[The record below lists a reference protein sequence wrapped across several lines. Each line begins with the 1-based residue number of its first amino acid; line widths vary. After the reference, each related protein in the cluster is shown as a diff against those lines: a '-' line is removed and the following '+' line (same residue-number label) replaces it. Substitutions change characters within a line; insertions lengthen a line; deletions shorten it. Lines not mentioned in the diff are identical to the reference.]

1 MGKLT
6 FNVAG
11 ESPIRGYAPRMGG
24 TMSQII
30 VAVDGMTYNSARE
43 MGILTSLSKA
53 REKGLIWGIKIND
66 MLYSG
71 DVIKI
76 VSSLKDEYKL
86 GVMVDA
92 KLHDIPSTMENS
104 INKLVGAGS
113 NIISIHC
120 SSNFRPKKP
129 ELLSYLAGVTAL
141 TSFTD
146 LEVKWIYDK
155 SRDEIVKA
163 FSDIALMN
171 NYGYIVGSVKDLE
184 AIIDNPLKKIC
195 TGIRP
200 TWYTERHDQVRIS
213 SLKDAARVE
222 ADFIVIGRPIT
233 KSDNIYEAIEKI
245 YSEIR

>member
-1 MGKLT
+1 MSKLVV
-6 FNVAG
+6 NVAG
-11 ESPIRGYAPRMGG
+11 DSPVRNYAPRMGG
-24 TMSQII
+24 AICQII
-30 VAVDGMTYNSARE
+30 VAVDGIAYHSARE
-43 MGILTSLSKA
+43 MGILASLSKA
-53 REKGLIWGIKIND
+53 REKGMIWGIKIND

-76 VSSLKDEYKL
+76 ISSLREEYKL

-104 INKLVGAGS
+104 INKLISAGS

-146 LEVKWIYDK
+146 MEVKWIYDK
-155 SRDEIVKA
+155 SHDKIVKA

-171 NYGYIVGSVKDLE
+171 NYGYLVGSVKDLG

-200 TWYTERHDQVRIS
+200 AWYTERHDQVRIS
-213 SLKDAARVE
+213 SLKDAVRVE

-233 KSDNIYEAIEKI
+233 KSENIYQAIEKI
-245 YSEIR
+245 YAEVK

>member
-1 MGKLT
+1 MGKLVV
-6 FNVAG
+6 NVAG
-11 ESPIRGYAPRMGG
+11 DSPIRNYAPKMGG
-24 TMSQII
+24 VMSQII
-30 VAVDGMTYNSARE
+30 VAVDGMTYHSARE
-43 MGILTSLSKA
+43 TGVFTALAKA

-71 DVIKI
+71 DVIRI
-76 VSSLKDEYKL
+76 ISSLREDYKL
-86 GVMVDA
+86 GVMVDT

-120 SSNFRPKKP
+120 SSNFRPRKT
-129 ELLSYLAGVTAL
+129 EFLSYLAGVTAL

-155 SRDEIVKA
+155 SHDKIVKA

-171 NYGYIVGSVKDLE
+171 NYGYLVGSVKDLE

-200 TWYTERHDQVRIS
+200 SWYTDRHDQVRIS
-213 SLKDAARVE
+213 SLKDAVRVE

-233 KSDNIYEAIEKI
+233 KSVNIYEAIEKI
-245 YSEIR
+245 YGEIS